1 MKKII
6 FYLVLIA
13 IGYSCN
19 QDKSREEDTK
29 TVTFKEVGVIT
40 PTESDSISTAKVEP
54 ENLSPGG
61 KLYVKYCLSC
71 HQADGNGVPNFFPSL
86 VNNKIVQGD
95 KTTLIKVVINDIETN
110 SEFDKS
116 LMQAQEYLNNV
127 ELAEVLSYIRANFNN
142 NSDNISITL
151 VNKIRQKQ

>member
-6 FYLVLIA
+6 VYLILIA
-13 IGYSCN
+13 IGFSCKPDKN
-19 QDKSREEDTK
+19 QEEDTK
-29 TVTFKEVGVIT
+29 TVTFKEVDVIA
-40 PTESDSISTAKVEP
+40 PTETDSTSTVKVKA

-61 KLYVKYCLSC
+61 KLYNKYCLSC

-95 KTTLIKVVINDIETN
+95 KETLIKIVINDIETN

-116 LMQAQEYLNNV
+116 LMQAQEYLNNE
-127 ELAEVLSYIRANFNN
+127 ELAEVLSYVRANFNN
-142 NSDNISITL
+142 NSDNISTAF